1 MCGRITQDLNLKT
14 LFTKYRI
21 SGVGL
26 APNLAPRYNGCPTQ
40 DFAAVRDEGDGR
52 EIAKLRWGLA

>member
-26 APNLAPRYNGCPTQ
+26 APNLAVHYNGCPTQ
-40 DFAAVRDEGDGR
+40 NFAVVRGESDGR
-52 EIAKLRWGLA
+52 AIAKLRWGLA